1 MQTGMSDLEP
11 LEDGWIEKW
20 SNSKKKHYW
29 YRSDDKKV
37 TTWVRPTRGV
47 AGGAA
52 AAGPS
57 SASAPAASSSSS
69 SSKKR
74 SLDASVADDVLADQC
89 ANCSETSGLCPGDPA
104 TLDPEWKEK
113 WSKSKGI
120 TKTPPRLKKSNDSR
134 YTNCN
139 CGGKRN
145 GRKEPTQRGLAPRFC

>member
-1 MQTGMSDLEP
+1 MSDLEP

-52 AAGPS
+52 AAAPS

-113 WSKSKGI
+113 WSKSK
-120 TKTPPRLKKSNDSR
+120 
-134 YTNCN
+134 
-139 CGGKRN
+139 
-145 GRKEPTQRGLAPRFC
+145 

>member
-1 MQTGMSDLEP
+1 MSDLEP

-52 AAGPS
+52 AAAPS

-120 TKTPPRLKKSNDSR
+120 TKPPPRLKKSNDSR